1 MLYLGHDQMVLLDVN
16 ICRAKSLMS
25 PAICSEL
32 FSAGVLPSMNAY
44 NVNSTLQVPSL
55 ARMQMT

>member
-1 MLYLGHDQMVLLDVN
+1 MVLLDVN

-32 FSAGVLPSMNAY
+32 FSAGVLPSINAY
-44 NVNSTLQVPSL
+44 NVNSILQVPSL